1 MWFGQHPLIYGVL
14 LSLSC
19 VNRATHSAL
28 YIEKKNSFFKPS
40 LPISFEFDIVDPF
53 YDIEVRAP

>member
-1 MWFGQHPLIYGVL
+1 MV
-14 LSLSC
+14 SLSS
-19 VNRATHSAL
+19 VDRATHSAL